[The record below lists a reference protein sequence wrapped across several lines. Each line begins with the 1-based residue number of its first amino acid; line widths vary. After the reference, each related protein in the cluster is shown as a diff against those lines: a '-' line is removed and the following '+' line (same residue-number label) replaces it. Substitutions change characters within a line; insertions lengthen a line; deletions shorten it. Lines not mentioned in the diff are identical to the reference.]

1 MRALKTCAVLT
12 ENLDEKWRT
21 KMAAPVHKII
31 IHSIQNNNTKSITL
45 YYFYLAYYLIY
56 FSGKKL
62 YISLFFRSI
71 INNEWN
77 K

>member
-31 IHSIQNNNTKSITL
+31 IHSIQNNNTKSITFVIL
-45 YYFYLAYYLIY
+45 SSLLFN
-56 FSGKKL
+56 
-62 YISLFFRSI
+62 LFFWKETI
-71 INNEWN
+71 YQFIFQ
-77 K
+77 KHHQ